1 MIDINGS
8 TKLLRQPFDKHFPC
22 FSNSSIVSQIGLQTI
37 ALDKIGII
45 ALTVYM
51 LFNAA
56 ENLVDAVTHIGH
68 CLSDKR
74 SLLHMLTY
82 LIGRI
87 YHTFY
92 MQFTW

>member
-37 ALDKIGII
+37 ALEKIGII

-56 ENLVDAVTHIGH
+56 ENLMDTVTHIGH
-68 CLSDKR
+68 SLSDKR
-74 SLLHMLTY
+74 SLVHMLAY
-82 LIGRI
+82 LMGSI
-87 YHTFY
+87 HHSFH
-92 MQFTW
+92 MQLAW